1 MIPEQVISSEPPCD
15 TAVRQVD
22 EDDWPPDS
30 ELGRPIVHNHYANT
44 KNGNGNGSVNKALWS
59 ISGILLVGLLAVQA
73 FMWRDQLAFQREVI
87 DRLARVE
94 VRLSVADAND

>member
-1 MIPEQVISSEPPCD
+1 MIAEQVTSSEPPCD

-22 EDDWPPDS
+22 EDDWPQDS
-30 ELGRPIVHNHYANT
+30 ELAGQSVVHNHYSQHR
-44 KNGNGNGSVNKALWS
+44 NGNGSVNKALWS

-94 VRLSVADAND
+94 TRLRVPDAND